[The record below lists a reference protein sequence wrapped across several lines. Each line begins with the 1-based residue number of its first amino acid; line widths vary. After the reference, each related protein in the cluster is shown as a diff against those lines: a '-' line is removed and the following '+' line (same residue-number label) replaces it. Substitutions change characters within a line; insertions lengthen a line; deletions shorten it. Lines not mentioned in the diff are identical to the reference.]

1 MNDTDIGRQARY
13 LAGFGED
20 EAWNRLAAVTYQRGW
35 SDADNDA
42 IAAAMFE
49 IFNG

>member
-1 MNDTDIGRQARY
+1 MNEIEISRQARW

-20 EAWNRLAAVTYQRGW
+20 EAWNRLARLTWERGW
-35 SDADNDA
+35 SDAENDA

-49 IFNG
+49 ILN